1 MVKKNKYKY
10 EYQPLVKNP
19 RDDIHLEGE
28 NVRTNMYRPPC
39 LRLKIEINY
48 TTKCS
53 NLILFDKNEADN
65 TRNKIE
71 LNKVDDLYNY
81 MKYLSKIRGAV
92 EINKLY
98 ALKNNNLNGKKNYG
112 IILKLVTV
120 ECINNYMKINEA
132 EENDNKGFFFLI
144 LWINIFTN

>member
-1 MVKKNKYKY
+1 M
-10 EYQPLVKNP
+10 
-19 RDDIHLEGE
+19 H
-28 NVRTNMYRPPC
+28 RPPC
-39 LRLKIEINY
+39 LKLKIELNY
-48 TTKCS
+48 TTKCP
-53 NLILFDKNEADN
+53 NLILYDKDEASN

-81 MKYLSKIRGAV
+81 MKYLSKVRCIV

-120 ECINNYMKINEA
+120 ECINNYMKINET
-132 EENDNKGFFFLI
+132 EENDNKGFFLI